1 MHAHLNEILN
11 EHEAQGKGVIGKL
24 IDLTESC
31 KKKKKKSILER
42 ETGIR

>member
-31 KKKKKKSILER
+31 KKKKNILER